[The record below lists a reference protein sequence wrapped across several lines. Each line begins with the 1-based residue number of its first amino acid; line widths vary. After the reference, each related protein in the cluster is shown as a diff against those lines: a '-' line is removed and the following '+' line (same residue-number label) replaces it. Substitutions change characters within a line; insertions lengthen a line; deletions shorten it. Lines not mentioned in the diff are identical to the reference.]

1 MSIIFP
7 IFVIYFVVFIVY
19 AVISFLWN
27 MESRHADFVA
37 CPVSVF
43 LHTNLFAILRFVLCL
58 GSATR
63 RKTAKNADFIGINP
77 SVL

>member
-1 MSIIFP
+1 
-7 IFVIYFVVFIVY
+7 
-19 AVISFLWN
+19 

-58 GSATR
+58 GCATR
-63 RKTAKNADFIGINP
+63 QKTAKNADFIGINP
-77 SVL
+77 LVL